1 MKNLVSVLSALPV
14 ASALAALLA
23 GCSTVEMLP
32 EPAEIPATVDSYVIR
47 GLSEKTGDV
56 PTALEISECVD
67 SAVIMERGF
76 SGVSSIVA
84 YIPIRKLIEREL
96 GKVVAVNFRPP
107 LPDEEPRLQ
116 IRART
121 RRISVERAR
130 SNVNCEMNFDVEL
143 TDLRG
148 ERKQIFRKSYRM
160 SASGVQRDKDVIP
173 DAIYACVQNLARDV
187 LGDISKSELVIA
199 RIKGL
204 LAD

>member
-1 MKNLVSVLSALPV
+1 MLRFPSFFSAAFAAIALP
-14 ASALAALLA
+14 ALLA

-32 EPAEIPATVDSYVIR
+32 EPAEIPATVDSYVIQ

-84 YIPIRKLIEREL
+84 YIPVRKLVEREF

-121 RRISVERAR
+121 RRISVERTR

-148 ERKQIFRKSYRM
+148 DRKQIFRKSYRM
-160 SASGVQRDKDVIP
+160 SASGMQRDKDVIP
-173 DAIYACVQNLARDV
+173 DAIYACTQNLARDV
-187 LGDISKSELVIA
+187 LNDISRSDLVIA

>member
-1 MKNLVSVLSALPV
+1 MMLRFLPL
-14 ASALAALLA
+14 LAVFAFA
-23 GCSTVEMLP
+23 GCSTVGMLP
-32 EPAEIPATVDSYVIR
+32 EPNPVPATVDSYVIR
-47 GLSEKTGDV
+47 NLSERTGDV
-56 PTALEISECVD
+56 PTGLEISECVE
-67 SAVIMERGF
+67 SAVITERGF
-76 SGVSSIVA
+76 SGVPSIIA
-84 YIPIRKLIEREL
+84 YFPVRKLVEREL

-121 RRISVERAR
+121 RLINVERIR
-130 SNVNCEMNFDVEL
+130 SKVSCEMNFDVEL

-160 SASGVQRDKDVIP
+160 SATGVQRDKEVIP

-204 LAD
+204 LTD